1 MEKINVAELLKDCP
15 KGMELNC
22 TMFENLEFER
32 INKDDK
38 VYPIICRV
46 KTERGSYT
54 FYSFNIYGCYSTE
67 KYSKCV
73 IFPKGKTTWEGFHRP
88 FKDGDIVA
96 TRSGLQVF
104 ILQRM
109 KSNTRGYCYMGYDF
123 RFNGF
128 FNADVWSFERLA
140 SEEEKK
146 KLFNAIKANG
156 YRWNEETKTLEKLP
170 KFKVG
175 DRIRK
180 MGETSTYTITDVN
193 NAHYFCG
200 KYVICDTC
208 DNDWELVPNKFDITT
223 LKVFDKVLVRDS
235 NEGMWSASIFS
246 HTWKNKYICIGI
258 WYNQCIPY
266 EGNEHLLGITND
278 CDEYY
283 KTWE

>member
-1 MEKINVAELLKDCP
+1 
-15 KGMELNC
+15 
-22 TMFENLEFER
+22 
-32 INKDDK
+32 
-38 VYPIICRV
+38 
-46 KTERGSYT
+46 
-54 FYSFNIYGCYSTE
+54 
-67 KYSKCV
+67 
-73 IFPKGKTTWEGFHRP
+73 
-88 FKDGDIVA
+88 
-96 TRSGLQVF
+96 
-104 ILQRM
+104 
-109 KSNTRGYCYMGYDF
+109 MGYDF

-156 YRWNEETKTLEKLP
+156 YKWNEETKTLEKLP

-175 DRIRK
+175 NRIK
-180 MGETSTYTITDVN
+180 YINGKNKDGVEQGVILSLTNDTYDVAVTNDMGIFIPIAEQD
-193 NAHYFCG
+193 
-200 KYVICDTC
+200 
-208 DNDWELVPNKFDITT
+208 DWELVPNKFDINT

-266 EGNEHLLGITND
+266 EENKHLLGTTDD